1 MGIVAELPRS
11 SALAWAPSGTGAML
25 AAAPAADIFDASFD
39 AGGRLEL
46 LALDVHA
53 PALRLRAAAPCPE
66 RAHAVAWG
74 APSTSPGLV
83 AAALE
88 GGAVSVWD
96 ASALLRLPLASSGGP
111 DGGGAAAAATVV
123 SAGTGAHAGAARA
136 VEWNPR
142 VPTLLAS
149 AGDDGHVLVW
159 DFGRGA
165 GSGAAVSPLTPV
177 GVAPAP
183 PGASGADAPAGAAPA
198 KEAMLSVAWNR
209 QMQQIL
215 AGGGA
220 AGVTAV
226 WDLRQ
231 KRRVIAL
238 RNPRGRLTCSG
249 LAWSPTVA
257 TQLLTA
263 SAERGA
269 LLWDLRNA
277 TAPLRSLRH
286 HRAGIAAVSWC
297 PQDSGLLLTAG
308 HDGATLV
315 VDPAS
320 GDVLSSVSHVGGSAG
335 EASGAGPGA
344 DGGDTDSL
352 DGGVVRGDFG
362 LGWNPRL
369 PGVFATASRDGRI
382 AVQSLLTASVASSVS
397 SATASALSTAFGGE
411 FVSGATAESPRVTAA
426 ASPGNTLMSRS
437 PAWLAR
443 RACLSFGPCGRP
455 VTVVSGGAA
464 GAKGTSPTSIVRLH
478 PRVQAEET
486 FVSAALALERDVGG
500 PEADLASLA
509 AYCDEKAENV
519 GEDGGDD
526 GPVERVSWALLAL
539 QLRPHARQQL
549 LSHLGFSVP
558 AASQSSS
565 DEIVGLEAS
574 PPLCSMKGD
583 APETAAAPL
592 SPPPGMQ
599 DTSSY
604 ALQSPVSGM
613 PLSPGPY
620 TDTLH
625 GAANLD
631 GPAPW
636 DMPDSVG
643 AAPPTVSG
651 LGSILDGDPSGS
663 AQDESSGV
671 VFGDGGGAAN
681 GGDQTPSGD
690 AQRLGGD
697 NGNADVLTAANVDVE
712 DAAAVDRFVSRSVLV
727 GDFSAAVDASLRT
740 GRFADALLLARR
752 GGDDLWQRAADAV
765 MSTSP
770 PPAPTAA
777 LAAAAAAVAGRVSL
791 ERAADWRDALAAAV
805 TFSGGP
811 ELSASARAIAVQIM
825 KGKDDSLTGDAA
837 AEAAITCYIAAG
849 DTAAAAKVWL
859 SSLTATRSASR
870 LPELTAAVAKIRLL
884 AAAVCAGR
892 GDTTDLGSVRALD
905 ATSASALVAFGRT
918 LAAAGQPGLAV
929 AYFANIESA
938 ADDADLARNASYA
951 YAPQPTTV
959 QSQEQYGQSQQS
971 AYGQPQQQPQGFG
984 HPSQQGFS
992 QQQQPGTGGYGPTAG
1007 GYPPASPYPGSS
1019 YAPAPAAG
1027 GFGTPVNGFG
1037 NGPPQGGAG
1046 SGGAGFY
1053 GAQQQ
1058 SSAPVPASSPA
1069 FQPPQPPAIPPV
1081 MPPVPAP
1088 PQSFGSPSPSG
1099 GVQSG
1104 PTGWGAPV
1112 ATPTLPPM
1120 PLAPSTAPSQGAPPA
1135 LASNFGAPFGSG
1147 SAPPMPAFQQQQPT
1161 YTPPTM
1167 PAMPSLPPPMPSF
1180 SGGIGGDAGSGGFG
1194 GALNA
1199 ASVPP
1204 SMPGAASA
1212 LPPPPPPPPPP
1223 SDPTA
1228 MSGGAPFN
1236 PNARA
1241 RSGGDG
1247 SRPRLPPSAEVA
1259 GVVRKPAGTPGA
1271 PGAPT
1276 VGMSRSSSASSA
1288 LGALSVAGS
1297 DAAGGG
1303 GGGVKLASLPAVAVD
1318 AADVSAVPREQAGIP
1333 RALCG
1338 AFSYTAQL
1346 SSTPVFRRKMDDV
1359 SRKLGRLLSALNAG
1373 ILDAAVVAHLLRLA
1387 GALEKGDYDEAALVV
1402 QVLTREHWDEH
1413 GSWIQALQRMIQSAR
1428 TGR

>member
-1 MGIVAELPRS
+1 
-11 SALAWAPSGTGAML
+11 ML

-53 PALRLRAAAPCPE
+53 PSLRLRAAAPCPE

-96 ASALLRLPLASSGGP
+96 ASALLRLPLSSAGAA

-165 GSGAAVSPLTPV
+165 GGGAAVTPLTPV

-238 RNPRGRLTCSG
+238 RHPRGRLTCSG

-320 GDVLSSVSHVGGSAG
+320 GDVLSSVSHVGGGGG
-335 EASGAGPGA
+335 EASGTGAGM

-362 LGWNPRL
+362 LCWNPRL

-411 FVSGATAESPRVTAA
+411 FVSGATAESPRVTAS
-426 ASPGNTLMSRS
+426 ASPGGILMSRS
-437 PAWLAR
+437 PAWLSR

-455 VTVVSGGAA
+455 VAVVSGGAA
-464 GAKGTSPTSIVRLH
+464 GAKGASPTSIVRLH
-478 PRVQAEET
+478 PRVQTEET
-486 FVSAALALERDVGG
+486 FVSAALALERDIGG

-549 LSHLGFSVP
+549 LSHLGFTVP
-558 AASQSSS
+558 AAAQSSAE
-565 DEIVGLEAS
+565 EIVGLEAS

-583 APETAAAPL
+583 EPEPAAPPM
-592 SPPPGMQ
+592 SPPPMQ
-599 DTSSY
+599 DTGSY
-604 ALQSPVSGM
+604 ALQSPVPGM
-613 PLSPGPY
+613 PLSPAPY
-620 TDTLH
+620 TDTPH
-625 GAANLD
+625 VAANLD

-636 DMPDSVG
+636 DMPDSTG

-651 LGSILDGDPSGS
+651 LGSILDGDPSGGTHDGSS
-663 AQDESSGV
+663 AT
-671 VFGDGGGAAN
+671 VFGDGGGAVN
-681 GGDQTPSGD
+681 GGEQTLAGD
-690 AQRLGGD
+690 AQGTGGD
-697 NGNADVLTAANVDVE
+697 DGNADVLTAANVDVE

-752 GGDDLWQRAADAV
+752 GGDELWRRAADAV
-765 MSTSP
+765 MATSP

-777 LAAAAAAVAGRVSL
+777 LAAASAAVAGRVSL

-811 ELSASARAIAVQIM
+811 ELSASACAIATQIVE
-825 KGKDDSLTGDAA
+825 GKDDSLTGDAVT
-837 AEAAITCYIAAG
+837 EAAITCYIAAG
-849 DTAAAAKVWL
+849 DTAAAANVWL
-859 SSLTATRSASR
+859 SSLAATRSASR
-870 LPELTAAVAKIRLL
+870 LPELTTAVAKIRLL

-892 GDTTDLGSVRALD
+892 CDTTDLGSVRALD
-905 ATSASALVAFGRT
+905 STSASALVAFGRT

-938 ADDADLARNASYA
+938 ADDADLARNATVPA
-951 YAPQPTTV
+951 YAPEPAV
-959 QSQEQYGQSQQS
+959 AQSQEQYGQSQQS
-971 AYGQPQQQPQGFG
+971 SYGQPQQQPQGFG
-984 HPSQQGFS
+984 QPSQPNFS
-992 QQQQPGTGGYGPTAG
+992 QQQQQGTAGYGPTAG
-1007 GYPPASPYPGSS
+1007 GYPPASQYAGSS
-1019 YAPAPAAG
+1019 FAPAPTAG
-1027 GFGTPVNGFG
+1027 GFGTPANGFG
-1037 NGPPQGGAG
+1037 NGAPQGGAAG
-1046 SGGAGFY
+1046 GGAGFY

-1058 SSAPVPASSPA
+1058 PSTPVPTSSPA
-1069 FQPPQPPAIPPV
+1069 FQPPQPPAMAPV

-1104 PTGWGAPV
+1104 PTGWGSPA
-1112 ATPTLPPM
+1112 AAPTLPPM
-1120 PLAPSTAPSQGAPPA
+1120 PMAPPAAPLQGAPLAP
-1135 LASNFGAPFGSG
+1135 ASNFGAPFGSG
-1147 SAPPMPAFQQQQPT
+1147 SSPQASAFQQQQQPAYTQPT
-1161 YTPPTM
+1161 L

-1194 GALNA
+1194 GGPNA
-1199 ASVPP
+1199 ASMPP
-1204 SMPGAASA
+1204 SMPGAASV

-1223 SDPTA
+1223 SDPA
-1228 MSGGAPFN
+1228 AISGGAPFN
-1236 PNARA
+1236 PNARVRA
-1241 RSGGDG
+1241 GGDG
-1247 SRPRLPPSAEVA
+1247 GRPRLPPSAEVA
-1259 GVVRKPAGTPGA
+1259 GVVRKPAGAPGA
-1271 PGAPT
+1271 PGAPP

-1303 GGGVKLASLPAVAVD
+1303 GSGVKLTSLPAVAVD
-1318 AADVSAVPREQAGIP
+1318 AADVSAVPREQAAIP

-1338 AFSYTAQL
+1338 SFSYTAQL

-1359 SRKLGRLLSALNAG
+1359 SRKLGRLLLALNAG
-1373 ILDAAVVAHLLRLA
+1373 ILEAAVVAHLLRLA
-1387 GALEKGDYDEAALVV
+1387 GALEKGDYDEAASVV

-1413 GSWIQALQRMIQSAR
+1413 GSWIQALQRLIQSAR

>member
-1 MGIVAELPRS
+1 
-11 SALAWAPSGTGAML
+11 ML

-96 ASALLRLPLASSGGP
+96 ASALLRLPLASAGGA

-165 GSGAAVSPLTPV
+165 GGGAPVTPLTPV

-238 RNPRGRLTCSG
+238 RHPRGRLTCSG

-320 GDVLSSVSHVGGSAG
+320 GDVLSSVSHVGGGGG
-335 EASGAGPGA
+335 EASGAGAGV

-426 ASPGNTLMSRS
+426 ASPGGTLMSRS

-455 VTVVSGGAA
+455 VAVISGGAA
-464 GAKGTSPTSIVRLH
+464 GAKGVSPTSVVRLH
-478 PRVQAEET
+478 PRVQTEET

-549 LSHLGFSVP
+549 LSHLGFAVP
-558 AASQSSS
+558 AVAQSSA
-565 DEIVGLEAS
+565 EGVVGLEAS
-574 PPLCSMKGD
+574 PPLCSMQGD
-583 APETAAAPL
+583 APEPAAVPM
-592 SPPPGMQ
+592 SPPPVQ
-599 DTSSY
+599 DTGSY

-613 PLSPGPY
+613 PQSPAPY
-620 TDTLH
+620 TDTPH
-625 GAANLD
+625 VAANLD

-636 DMPDSVG
+636 DVPDSTG

-651 LGSILDGDPSGS
+651 MGSILDGDPSGGALDGSS
-663 AQDESSGV
+663 AA
-671 VFGDGGGAAN
+671 VFGDGSGAIN
-681 GGDQTPSGD
+681 GGKPTPSGD
-690 AQRLGGD
+690 AKGTDGD
-697 NGNADVLTAANVDVE
+697 DDNADVLTAAHVDVE
-712 DAAAVDRFVSRSVLV
+712 DASAVDRFVSRSVLV

-752 GGDDLWQRAADAV
+752 GGDDLWRRAADAV
-765 MSTSP
+765 MATSP

-777 LAAAAAAVAGRVSL
+777 LAAASAAVAGRVSL

-811 ELSASARAIAVQIM
+811 ELSASARAIAAQIVE
-825 KGKDDSLTGDAA
+825 GKDDSLTGDAA
-837 AEAAITCYIAAG
+837 TEAAITCYIAAG
-849 DTAAAAKVWL
+849 DTAAAADVWL
-859 SSLTATRSASR
+859 SSLAATRSASR

-884 AAAVCAGR
+884 ASAVCAGR
-892 GDTTDLGSVRALD
+892 GDTADLGSVRALD

-938 ADDADLARNASYA
+938 ADDADLARNAAAPA
-951 YAPQPTTV
+951 YAPEPAV
-959 QSQEQYGQSQQS
+959 AQSQEQYGQAQQS
-971 AYGQPQQQPQGFG
+971 AYGQPQQQPHGFCQSSQ
-984 HPSQQGFS
+984 PSFG
-992 QQQQPGTGGYGPTAG
+992 QQQHPGSAGYGSTSG
-1007 GYPPASPYPGSS
+1007 GYPQAGQYAGSS
-1019 YAPAPAAG
+1019 FAPAPAAG
-1027 GFGTPVNGFG
+1027 GFGTPANGFG
-1037 NGPPQGGAG
+1037 NGAPQGGAAA
-1046 SGGAGFY
+1046 GGAGFY

-1058 SSAPVPASSPA
+1058 PSTPVPASSPA
-1069 FQPPQPPAIPPV
+1069 YQPPQPPTMASF

-1088 PQSFGSPSPSG
+1088 PQSFGSPSPSASG
-1099 GVQSG
+1099 QSG
-1104 PTGWGAPV
+1104 PTPWGAP
-1112 ATPTLPPM
+1112 AAAPALPPM
-1120 PLAPSTAPSQGAPPA
+1120 PLAPAAAPLQGAPPA
-1135 LASNFGAPFGSG
+1135 PGSNFGAPMPFGPG
-1147 SAPPMPAFQQQQPT
+1147 SSPQPPAYQQQQQPA
-1161 YTPPTM
+1161 YTQPTM

-1180 SGGIGGDAGSGGFG
+1180 SGGVGGDVGSGGFG
-1194 GALNA
+1194 GGANA
-1199 ASVPP
+1199 ASMPP

-1228 MSGGAPFN
+1228 MPGGVPFN

-1241 RSGGDG
+1241 RVGGDG
-1247 SRPRLPPSAEVA
+1247 GRPRLPPSAEVA
-1259 GVVRKPAGTPGA
+1259 GVVRKPAGAPGGPGA
-1271 PGAPT
+1271 PP

-1303 GGGVKLASLPAVAVD
+1303 GGGAKLASLPAVAVD
-1318 AADVSAVPREQAGIP
+1318 AADVSAVPREQAAIP

-1338 AFSYTAQL
+1338 SFAYTAQL

-1373 ILDAAVVAHLLRLA
+1373 IVDAAVIAHLLRLA
-1387 GALEKGDYDEAALVV
+1387 GALEKGDYDEAASVV